1 MLEAL
6 IKTGAC
12 DGFGETRASLWASL
26 EHVLARAVSNAQDRA
41 RGQSSLF
48 GMLEESA
55 PKKVEKTAQ
64 LPEWPQ
70 HELLAA
76 EKELLGFYISGHPLT
91 PYAALLER
99 YSLQTTASLAQLA
112 NRAITRIG
120 GMIAAVQQGFSKKS
134 NKPYAMLTLEDLEGS
149 VQVLC
154 MNENYDKY
162 RELFVV
168 NKAVLVLGEVN
179 NSEDKPKIFPTE
191 LMPLEAAPQRFTK
204 QVHFR
209 LHTAHLTPEQL
220 QLAHQLATQ
229 HPGKCPLFL
238 CFMRPTGEVIFV
250 ETHDRFWVTPSR
262 ELEQAVN
269 ALFGEETFYAK
280 VDTALPERSQRRW
293 ERRVEP
299 SGE

>member
-1 MLEAL
+1 
-6 IKTGAC
+6 
-12 DGFGETRASLWASL
+12 
-26 EHVLARAVSNAQDRA
+26 
-41 RGQSSLF
+41 
-48 GMLEESA
+48 
-55 PKKVEKTAQ
+55 
-64 LPEWPQ
+64 
-70 HELLAA
+70 
-76 EKELLGFYISGHPLT
+76 
-91 PYAALLER
+91 
-99 YSLQTTASLAQLA
+99 
-112 NRAITRIG
+112 
-120 GMIAAVQQGFSKKS
+120 
-134 NKPYAMLTLEDLEGS
+134 
-149 VQVLC
+149 
-154 MNENYDKY
+154 
-162 RELFVV
+162 
-168 NKAVLVLGEVN
+168 VLGEVN